1 MKVKKM
7 TEDKTIQYKI
17 VDKAGKVVEDV
28 SFNDYDKLAD
38 HMLGLAEKWYN
49 GLYDA
54 DDTLEISTFDKTGEL
69 IYSDTATFGE
79 TMNDESSLE
88 DELKQLA
95 EIQHQPAGEGFGGN
109 TKKSGKKTKKR

>member
-1 MKVKKM
+1 MI
-7 TEDKTIQYKI
+7 EDKTIQYKI
-17 VDKAGKVVEDV
+17 VDKQGKVVEDV

-95 EIQHQPAGEGFGGN
+95 EIQHQPSGEGFGGK
-109 TKKSGKKTKKR
+109 TTKPRKKSKKS